1 MNLKKVSQG
10 MGRREKGGLPG
21 ESAVATALMAAIVVA
36 AIMLVAMVIA
46 IAIVTVMVVVAMA
59 TGKQQHGS
67 SERDARNTGQHDID
81 P

>member
-1 MNLKKVSQG
+1 M
-10 MGRREKGGLPG
+10 
-21 ESAVATALMAAIVVA
+21 
-36 AIMLVAMVIA
+36 AIMPAVVLVAVIIA

-67 SERDARNTGQHDID
+67 SERDARKTGQHDID